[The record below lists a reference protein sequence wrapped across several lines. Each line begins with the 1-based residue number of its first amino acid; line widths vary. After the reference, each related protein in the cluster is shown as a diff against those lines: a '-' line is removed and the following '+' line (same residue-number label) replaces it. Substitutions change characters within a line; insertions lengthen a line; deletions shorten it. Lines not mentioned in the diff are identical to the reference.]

1 MKIAWFSPFYR
12 DGGDIARYS
21 AAACGG
27 LLADGH
33 EVVVFAPDLCDGG
46 LGIRTDVPI
55 AALNYVDR
63 EEVLRQLPAFD
74 LTVFNLGV
82 NANGCGAIYEFAR
95 EHPGV
100 VVLHDLVMRPF
111 FEAYLLR
118 ERGDR
123 PGLLQLMEYS
133 HGRDGRT
140 WMEAVLDGRI
150 ADAGLAPHATEYHM
164 DRAAV
169 AGALGVIV
177 HSEACRARI
186 AELAG
191 APVVRLATPA
201 PDTVEAWR
209 YGRDFAD
216 FADGLRNLGPV
227 LNLTDRAGWLIRE
240 MTGGPGVRVVLERI
254 AGEIGWL
261 ADDEP
266 SASAPRRRRAAYGG
280 GTARADRAI

>member
-12 DGGDIARYS
+12 DGGDIARYG

-33 EVVVFAPDLCDGG
+33 EVFVFAPDLCDGG

-55 AALNYVDR
+55 TALDYIDR
-63 EEVLRQLPAFD
+63 EEVLRQLPEFD

-82 NANGCGAIYEFAR
+82 NANDYGKIYEFAR

-100 VVLHDLVMRPF
+100 VVLHDLVIRPF
-111 FEAYLLR
+111 FEAYWLR

-123 PGLLQLMEYS
+123 AGLLRLMEYS

-150 ADAGLAPHATEYHM
+150 ADAGLAPQATEYHM
-164 DRAAV
+164 ARAAV

-177 HSEACRARI
+177 HSEDCRARI

-191 APVVRLATPA
+191 APVVRLAFPV
-201 PDTVEAWR
+201 PDTAEMRR

-216 FADGLRNLGPV
+216 FAEGLRSLRPV
-227 LNLTDRAGWLIRE
+227 LNLTDRAGRLVRE
-240 MTGGPGVRVVLERI
+240 MTDGPGVRVVLERL

-261 ADDEP
+261 ADDDP
-266 SASAPRRRRAAYGG
+266 AASAPRRRRAAYGG
-280 GTARADRAI
+280 GVARADRPT